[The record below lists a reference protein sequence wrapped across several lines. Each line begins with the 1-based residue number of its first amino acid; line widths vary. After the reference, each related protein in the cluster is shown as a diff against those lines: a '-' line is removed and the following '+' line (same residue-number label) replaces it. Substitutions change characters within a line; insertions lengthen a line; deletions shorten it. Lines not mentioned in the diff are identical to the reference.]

1 MRSRPLLRTQL
12 CRTKDP
18 FHRAGIPLI
27 VDVTTPRLEF
37 FQRRDWLPVAATPLH
52 GLPTE
57 RASRTVVRP
66 SCARG
71 EISGGRPAESTR
83 VAASVRNRQ
92 IAVRLRPDMT
102 WLVAGRDILRRN
114 NSQSCL
120 HDNGRLILRR
130 QTSAFASAR
139 CNRHLTRLRLG
150 PPRSVVGSVV

>member
-57 RASRTVVRP
+57 SFTDGCPSLLRTR
-66 SCARG
+66 
-71 EISGGRPAESTR
+71 
-83 VAASVRNRQ
+83 
-92 IAVRLRPDMT
+92 
-102 WLVAGRDILRRN
+102 RDIWEEARRKHKG
-114 NSQSCL
+114 C
-120 HDNGRLILRR
+120 R
-130 QTSAFASAR
+130 QR
-139 CNRHLTRLRLG
+139 EK
-150 PPRSVVGSVV
+150 